1 MDDEN
6 KEVYMLGDLNCN
18 LLDSNLSNVKM
29 LQEIMQLY
37 QLTQI
42 IDDPTRVTKSKK
54 SLLDVCITSSP
65 DKIIQSGVVHL
76 GISDHS
82 LIYATRKLN
91 SVIKGNSQNSVKFRN
106 FRKFNDESFLSDL
119 YMLPWVELDCKQNV
133 DEMWECWKTLFLQVL
148 DKHAPKRLKRLRK
161 KGNVPW
167 FNKSVKNKLFQRD
180 HFKRVAI
187 KTNNENDWKLYKS
200 SRNAANIA
208 LRNAKREY
216 YATKFL
222 NNKTNP
228 KYAWKTVNE
237 ILGRS
242 QKLNIVN
249 EINLPEK
256 TVTSTTEL
264 INVFNDYFTDVG
276 PKLAEKIEYEHNC
289 SFRDFIPQHEP
300 VERFIFQPVNVATV
314 YRLITKLTISK
325 ATGIDE
331 ISAKVLKA
339 AAPAIAEP
347 LTRIFNMSIATDRFP
362 MEWKA
367 ARVTPIFKKG
377 QRTMLDNYRPISILP
392 VVSKL
397 MERILYDQMYDYLKK
412 QNILSEHQFG
422 FRQFHS
428 TTTTLLDCTNEWYI
442 NMDRGLYI
450 IVVLLDLKKAFDTVN
465 HEIILRKFERYGFG
479 NKALDLLSNYLTN
492 RTQRCQLN
500 GMLSDQRGITCGIP
514 QGSILG
520 PLLFIIYINDLPNC
534 LKHTTPRMFADD
546 TSLTAVGKTLNEA
559 EEIANK
565 DLKNI
570 KVWLSS
576 NKLSLNIA
584 KTEYILIGSRSKIN
598 SMDVQPTVK
607 IDTCPIKRVK
617 SAKVLGVEIDEN
629 LNWEKHIEYIASKVS
644 SGIGALKKLKEF
656 VDRDTLVLV
665 YNALIQPHFDYCCE
679 VWDELGKG
687 LGERLQKLQNRV
699 ARVIMNFKN
708 EHGQSILART
718 ALRWTSL
725 EERRALMKAKLM
737 YKTVNQLA
745 PQRLCNIFQSSNTVN
760 SYNLRGSSTGLFI
773 PRPRTEFFKKS
784 FSYSGAKLWNRIPEN
799 IRNSIS
805 YNSFCKNLFSSH
817 SALLN

>member
-1 MDDEN
+1 
-6 KEVYMLGDLNCN
+6 
-18 LLDSNLSNVKM
+18 
-29 LQEIMQLY
+29 
-37 QLTQI
+37 
-42 IDDPTRVTKSKK
+42 
-54 SLLDVCITSSP
+54 
-65 DKIIQSGVVHL
+65 
-76 GISDHS
+76 
-82 LIYATRKLN
+82 
-91 SVIKGNSQNSVKFRN
+91 
-106 FRKFNDESFLSDL
+106 
-119 YMLPWVELDCKQNV
+119 
-133 DEMWECWKTLFLQVL
+133 
-148 DKHAPKRLKRLRK
+148 
-161 KGNVPW
+161 
-167 FNKSVKNKLFQRD
+167 
-180 HFKRVAI
+180 
-187 KTNNENDWKLYKS
+187 
-200 SRNAANIA
+200 
-208 LRNAKREY
+208 
-216 YATKFL
+216 
-222 NNKTNP
+222 
-228 KYAWKTVNE
+228 
-237 ILGRS
+237 
-242 QKLNIVN
+242 
-249 EINLPEK
+249 
-256 TVTSTTEL
+256 
-264 INVFNDYFTDVG
+264 
-276 PKLAEKIEYEHNC
+276 
-289 SFRDFIPQHEP
+289 
-300 VERFIFQPVNVATV
+300 
-314 YRLITKLTISK
+314 
-325 ATGIDE
+325 
-331 ISAKVLKA
+331 
-339 AAPAIAEP
+339 
-347 LTRIFNMSIATDRFP
+347 
-362 MEWKA
+362 
-367 ARVTPIFKKG
+367 
-377 QRTMLDNYRPISILP
+377 
-392 VVSKL
+392 

-442 NMDRGLYI
+442 NMDRGLYN

-465 HEIILRKFERYGFG
+465 HEILLRKFERYGFG

-534 LKHTTPRMFADD
+534 LKHTTPRMFAYD

-687 LGERLQKLQNRV
+687 LGERLQKLQNRA
-699 ARVIMNFKN
+699 ARVVMNFKN

-718 ALRWTSL
+718 ALGWTSL

-773 PRPRTEFFKKS
+773 PRSRTEFFKKS

-799 IRNSIS
+799 ILNSIS
-805 YNSFCKNLFSSH
+805 YNSFCKNLFSSP

>member
-1 MDDEN
+1 
-6 KEVYMLGDLNCN
+6 
-18 LLDSNLSNVKM
+18 
-29 LQEIMQLY
+29 
-37 QLTQI
+37 
-42 IDDPTRVTKSKK
+42 
-54 SLLDVCITSSP
+54 
-65 DKIIQSGVVHL
+65 
-76 GISDHS
+76 
-82 LIYATRKLN
+82 
-91 SVIKGNSQNSVKFRN
+91 
-106 FRKFNDESFLSDL
+106 
-119 YMLPWVELDCKQNV
+119 
-133 DEMWECWKTLFLQVL
+133 
-148 DKHAPKRLKRLRK
+148 
-161 KGNVPW
+161 
-167 FNKSVKNKLFQRD
+167 
-180 HFKRVAI
+180 
-187 KTNNENDWKLYKS
+187 
-200 SRNAANIA
+200 
-208 LRNAKREY
+208 
-216 YATKFL
+216 
-222 NNKTNP
+222 
-228 KYAWKTVNE
+228 NE

-242 QKLNIVN
+242 QKQNIVN

-256 TVTSTTEL
+256 TVTSNIEL
-264 INVFNDYFTDVG
+264 VNVFNDYFTDVG

-289 SFRDFIPQHEP
+289 SLRDFIPQHEP

-347 LTRIFNMSIATDRFP
+347 LTRIFDMSIATDRFP

-367 ARVTPIFKKG
+367 AR
-377 QRTMLDNYRPISILP
+377 
-392 VVSKL
+392 
-397 MERILYDQMYDYLKK
+397 K

-442 NMDRGLYI
+442 NMDRGLYNT
-450 IVVLLDLKKAFDTVN
+450 VVLLDLKKAFDTVN
-465 HEIILRKFERYGFG
+465 HEILLRKFERYGFG

-546 TSLTAVGKTLNEA
+546 TSFTAVGKTLNEA

-576 NKLSLNIA
+576 DKLSLNIA

-665 YNALIQPHFDYCCE
+665 YNALIQPHFD
-679 VWDELGKG
+679 
-687 LGERLQKLQNRV
+687 
-699 ARVIMNFKN
+699 
-708 EHGQSILART
+708 
-718 ALRWTSL
+718 
-725 EERRALMKAKLM
+725 
-737 YKTVNQLA
+737 
-745 PQRLCNIFQSSNTVN
+745 
-760 SYNLRGSSTGLFI
+760 
-773 PRPRTEFFKKS
+773 
-784 FSYSGAKLWNRIPEN
+784 
-799 IRNSIS
+799 
-805 YNSFCKNLFSSH
+805 
-817 SALLN
+817 